1 MFKLRNLD
9 IGYHQNLL
17 IGRANISF
25 EGSKVYSVT
34 GDNGIGKTTLLKTL
48 NGLIRPLDGGI
59 YLEEV
64 DIRTMSLRARSQ
76 YFSTLFSRHE
86 ISDHIRVREIFEF
99 SLGEKQSLDDDPRF
113 LETIKFFK
121 IQHLLNKFFGE
132 LSDGQKQI
140 VLVCRLF
147 IKKSRVY
154 LLDEPTIYLDLKTKK
169 RLVAFISQF
178 KKENDAVIILI
189 SHDQSFISDI
199 SDESLLISEGIIK
212 WDQV

>member
-25 EGSKVYSVT
+25 ETSKVYSVT

-64 DIRTMSLRARSQ
+64 DIRTMSLRNRSQ

-99 SLGEKQSLDDDPRF
+99 SLWENQLLNEDQRF
-113 LETIKFFK
+113 LDTIKFFN
-121 IQHLLNKFFGE
+121 IHHLLNKFFGE

-169 RLVAFISQF
+169 KLVDFIFQF

-199 SDESLLISEGIIK
+199 SDERLLISEGTIK
-212 WDQV
+212 WDQA